1 MALALSTPLHLHP
14 AHDPWS
20 PQSSM
25 EPNCTF
31 CSSSCVFIS
40 RFYSLHILCF
50 NVLGDEMETDHFDFN
65 DIFKD
70 LPELRTFC
78 VVYGVRDCGMNFEWN
93 LFQFTTRDC
102 LQLSKCI
109 ATTKH
114 LTSFTITRSKVCS
127 CTCMQK
133 INEINS
139 VWALWDKDCC
149 DFFHLPTWLFSAQS
163 QQN

>member
-1 MALALSTPLHLHP
+1 M
-14 AHDPWS
+14 
-20 PQSSM
+20 
-25 EPNCTF
+25 N
-31 CSSSCVFIS
+31 V
-40 RFYSLHILCF
+40 LCF
-50 NVLGDEMETDHFDFN
+50 NVLGDEMDTDHFDFN

-78 VVYGVRDCGMNFEWN
+78 VVYGVSDCGMNFEWN

-133 INEINS
+133 INEIIS
-139 VWALWDKDCC
+139 V
-149 DFFHLPTWLFSAQS
+149 
-163 QQN
+163 

>member
-1 MALALSTPLHLHP
+1 M
-14 AHDPWS
+14 D
-20 PQSSM
+20 
-25 EPNCTF
+25 
-31 CSSSCVFIS
+31 
-40 RFYSLHILCF
+40 
-50 NVLGDEMETDHFDFN
+50 TDHFDFN

-78 VVYGVRDCGMNFEWN
+78 VVYGVSDCGMNFEWN

-127 CTCMQK
+127 
-133 INEINS
+133 
-139 VWALWDKDCC
+139 
-149 DFFHLPTWLFSAQS
+149 
-163 QQN
+163 